1 MERKM
6 HINAHYE
13 IELTIPIISEN
24 FSLDSKVKNMMTS

>member
-13 IELTIPIISEN
+13 IKLTIPIISDI
-24 FSLDSKVKNMMTS
+24 FSLNSKVKNMMTT